1 MLAHA
6 IFFYFFSVIAVF
18 SAIMVIASKNTVHS
32 VFFLILDFISIS
44 CLFIMIGA
52 EFLGMIMLIVYVG
65 AVAVL
70 FLFVVMMLNV
80 AQQKDEWF
88 KGKIFTSH
96 IPFGSLISIIIFL
109 ELIIV
114 IGGWKYKPDL
124 IETSSIQIDNNFTN
138 THALGNVI
146 YTEYIHLFQLSGLIL
161 LVAMIGAIVLTYRKR
176 DGVKRQS
183 YFRQVSREKAEGVT
197 LVDVESNKG
206 VNLNEQYCFGPL
218 SNTCSNNFY
227 DWCNWNISKHKECNY
242 NFNVN

>member
-6 IFFYFFSVIAVF
+6 IFFYTFSFIAII
-18 SAIMVIASKNTVHS
+18 SAIMVTVSKNTVHS

-80 AQQKDEWF
+80 AQQKNQWF
-88 KGKIFTSH
+88 SARESSAH
-96 IPFGSLISIIIFL
+96 IPVGLIISVIIFF

-124 IETSSIQIDNNFTN
+124 VPAMSLIIDSNISN
-138 THALGNVI
+138 THAIGYVL
-146 YTEYIHLFQLSGLIL
+146 YTDYIHIFQLSGMTL
-161 LVAMIGAIVLTYRKR
+161 LVAMIGAIVLTFRKR
-176 DGVKRQS
+176 SGVKRQS
-183 YFRQVSREKAEGVT
+183 YFSQISREKSDSVE
-197 LVDVESNKG
+197 LIDVESNKG
-206 VNLNEQYCFGPL
+206 VK
-218 SNTCSNNFY
+218 S
-227 DWCNWNISKHKECNY
+227 DD
-242 NFNVN
+242 